1 MNKENSSTTSFGF
14 RKVSETEKTRLV
26 DQVFHSVSN
35 RYDLMNDLMSFGIH
49 RIWKKI
55 AVAYSGIRRNSYVL
69 DVAGGTGDLSLALAA
84 RLGDKGQLVL
94 TDVNSSMLNIG
105 KDRLIDHGYVDNIS
119 CVQSDAQNLSFAS
132 NSFDVVVISFGLR
145 NVTRIDKALESMFD
159 VVQIGGRV
167 LILEFSKPVIP
178 VLEKLYDAYSFNVIP
193 RLGQWVLND
202 RESYQ
207 YLVES
212 IRRHPDQETLAD
224 MMADAGFE
232 RVEYHN
238 LAGGIVAIH
247 IGRKT

>member
-26 DQVFHSVSN
+26 GQVFHSVSN

-49 RIWKKI
+49 RIWKKV
-55 AVAYSGIRRNSYVL
+55 AVAYSGIRQNSYVL

-84 RLGDKGQLVL
+84 RLGDKGKLVL
-94 TDVNSSMLNIG
+94 TDVNSSMLKIG
-105 KDRLIDHGYVDNIS
+105 QDRLIDHGYVGNIS